1 MKILRKNAVEK
12 VEEKVIEEKKA
23 LDEKA
28 IDNTVI
34 TLTGDE
40 VELLRDL
47 LPKIA
52 EFFAGEAELEII
64 DDEVEEETEEE
75 VEEEVEEAEE
85 ENVDIEELEEEIE
98 AEEVE
103 EEPKAKDDA
112 STFNADDILK
122 DPAKKAAIEKALGVE
137 KKATDAPS
145 KKVYVKKSLPIKK
158 AGDSIDEVLETKPNA
173 EFVATPVTKKEISE
187 NRVIKKFDFHKNQK

>member
-1 MKILRKNAVEK
+1 MKILRKNAIEK

-52 EFFAGEAELEII
+52 EFFAGEAELEIV
-64 DDEVEEETEEE
+64 DDEVEEEAEEE
-75 VEEEVEEAEE
+75 VEEEAEE

-103 EEPKAKDDA
+103 EEPKAEDDA